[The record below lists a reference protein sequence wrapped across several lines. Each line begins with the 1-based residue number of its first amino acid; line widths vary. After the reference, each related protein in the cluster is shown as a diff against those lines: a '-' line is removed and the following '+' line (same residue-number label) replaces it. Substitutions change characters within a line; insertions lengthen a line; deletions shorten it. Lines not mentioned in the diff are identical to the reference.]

1 MNAKVRI
8 MLMATCLLLMSMN
21 IHAAD
26 YKNWLS
32 LLPETMG
39 DLARKG
45 KPDGINMEM
54 NGQSWSSL
62 QQNYS
67 DKAGKTASFT
77 LVSGAVAPQAQA
89 FQMMSHMQMETED
102 QIVKTLHVAG
112 YKAVYQLQKE
122 DKNGS
127 LMISLNQ
134 QTFVVIEAEPITSEK
149 ELVAL
154 AKDVPLG
161 KISTK
166 VK

>member
-8 MLMATCLLLMSMN
+8 MLVATCLLLISVN
-21 IHAAD
+21 INAAD

-32 LLPETMG
+32 LLPETLG
-39 DLARKG
+39 GLDRAG

-54 NGQSWSSL
+54 SGQSWSSL

-67 DKAGKTASFT
+67 DKAKKRGSLTI
-77 LVSGAVAPQAQA
+77 VSGVIAPQAQA
-89 FQMMSHMQMETED
+89 FQAMSHMQMETED
-102 QIVKTLHVAG
+102 QIVKTLNIAG

-127 LMISLNQ
+127 LMISINQ

-149 ELVAL
+149 ELVTL
-154 AKDVPLG
+154 AKDVPLA
-161 KISTK
+161 KIATQ